1 MWVKADKI
9 NGYVCGF
16 RVYVGKQ
23 GNNTKMGLGSNVV
36 IELTKAIV
44 GKNYTGSCKG
54 KNTN

>member
-36 IELTKAIV
+36 IELTKAILHER
-44 GKNYTGSCKG
+44 C
-54 KNTN
+54 